1 MRDLDRQTNR
11 ALWRGK
17 AVFARLM
24 VTAALVLGLGVG
36 GAASPATA
44 YDEGTIVSLANQARA
59 QNGLG
64 GLVRNGS
71 LDAVALNWANQMA
84 ASGTLSHNP
93 SVGSQIPGGW
103 RGWGENVAQ
112 GYGSGA
118 AVHNGWMN
126 SSGHRANILGNFT
139 DIGTA
144 LIEANGTTWAVQV
157 FANYPGSGLPA
168 PAPPAPAPAPAA
180 PAPAPA
186 APAAPA
192 PVPAE
197 PLPAEQAAA
206 DQVAADQADA
216 AAAAAADEAAAAEA
230 AEAEQKAAAVMTPS
244 PAPSPTHAVSSAPTP
259 GPQASESAPLSNAGP
274 WVAFGAFTVAAAI
287 AALWPWTVSRLRQRR
302 AIAGPDPGVERD
314 ASA

>member
-1 MRDLDRQTNR
+1 MQNRDHNPNR
-11 ALWRGK
+11 TSSRVRG
-17 AVFARLM
+17 VLARLAL
-24 VTAALVLGLGVG
+24 TAALVFGLAAG
-36 GAASPATA
+36 GAVSPAVA
-44 YDEGTIVSLANQARA
+44 YDEGTIVALANDARA

-84 ASGTLSHNP
+84 ANGTLSHNP

-112 GYGSGA
+112 GYSSGA

-144 LIEANGTTWAVQV
+144 LIQANGTTWAVQV

-168 PAPPAPAPAPAA
+168 PAPPAPAPAPAPAAPA

-192 PVPAE
+192 PAPAA
-197 PLPAEQAAA
+197 PVAPA
-206 DQVAADQADA
+206 ADA
-216 AAAAAADEAAAAEA
+216 AAAAEAEAAAAAEA
-230 AEAEQKAAAVMTPS
+230 QAQVDADAAAAETGEAGEAALTPS
-244 PAPSPTHAVSSAPTP
+244 PAPSPRHGATSAPSP
-259 GPQASESAPLSNAGP
+259 GPQASESSPLTAVPPWIGVGILVIVAAG
-274 WVAFGAFTVAAAI
+274 AAI
-287 AALWPWTVSRLRQRR
+287 AWFAVRRRR
-302 AIAGPDPGVERD
+302 ARGVSPD
-314 ASA
+314 A

>member
-1 MRDLDRQTNR
+1 MRVLDHDPNP
-11 ALWRGK
+11 APWRVK
-17 AVFARLM
+17 SVLARL
-24 VTAALVLGLGVG
+24 VLTAALVLGMGVA
-36 GAASPATA
+36 GAATPVAA
-44 YDEGTIVSLANQARA
+44 YDEGTIVALANEARA

-112 GYGSGA
+112 GYSSGSA
-118 AVHNGWMN
+118 AHSGWMN

-144 LIEANGTTWAVQV
+144 LIQANGTTWAVQV

-168 PAPPAPAPAPAA
+168 PAPAAPAPAPAA

-186 APAAPA
+186 PAAPAPAAPA
-192 PVPAE
+192 PAAPAPAAPADSASGDAASSADTAPDAAEDGAE
-197 PLPAEQAAA
+197 PAPSGTPA
-206 DQVAADQADA
+206 DSVAP
-216 AAAAAADEAAAAEA
+216 
-230 AEAEQKAAAVMTPS
+230 MTPS
-244 PAPSPTHAVSSAPTP
+244 PAPSPKHGASTAPNSLATP
-259 GPQASESAPLSNAGP
+259 GPEASESTPIVSVGP
-274 WVAFGAFTVAAAI
+274 WVAAGMLALVAI
-287 AALWPWTVSRLRQRR
+287 GVALWPWVSTRVRR
-302 AIAGPDPGVERD
+302 RGPGAG
-314 ASA
+314 A